1 MNKKMREI
9 YNKIESLSDV
19 ANNYLNEGKTD
30 DAEKIIDQINELER
44 QYVVAEKLQN
54 CKKAEITEDV
64 IQNTIEDKK
73 ANGFEVIAKMLKGQR
88 LDEVENAIVIESDN
102 NENPNGTNYL
112 IPEDVDVSIR
122 ELKRTYKSAK
132 DLVNVIPVSTLTGST
147 NFETDDDGLLDDF
160 EDGNTI
166 SESNN
171 PKFAKKSWTIK
182 FKGKL
187 IYISNIVLGNEKA
200 QLMSYI
206 NKWFLRKAVRTEN
219 KDIFTALKNGK
230 TAKSIKG
237 LDKLKEEINLL
248 DPSLKQVIVTNTLGF
263 NAMDA
268 EKDVNGRGIL
278 QTDPKD
284 PTRKLF
290 QGLPIEVFA
299 ENELSNIANEKFP
312 IFIGSTKDG
321 CDFMDRQKLDFAV
334 SEHFAF
340 NKNQTTLRV
349 MEGYDIVETDKN
361 AYKYISYEQGDEKV
375 VKVEQ
380 TSTVNVNQINN
391 DVETA

>member
-1 MNKKMREI
+1 MTKKMREI
-9 YNKIESLSDV
+9 YNKIESLSDM
-19 ANNYLNEGKTD
+19 ANNFLNEGKTD
-30 DAEKIIDQINELER
+30 KAEEIINQIEDLEK
-44 QYVVAEKLQN
+44 QYVIAEKLQKT
-54 CKKAEITEDV
+54 KKEDV
-64 IQNTIEDKK
+64 TDEVINASIEEKK
-73 ANGFEVIAKMLKGQR
+73 ANGFNVIAKMLKGQR
-88 LDEVENAIVIESDN
+88 LDEVDSAIIIESDN
-102 NENPNGTNYL
+102 TENPSGVNYL
-112 IPEDVDVSIR
+112 IPEDVDVEIR

-132 DLVNVIPVSTLTGST
+132 DLVNVIPVNTLSGST
-147 NFETDDDGLLDDF
+147 NFETEDDGLLDDF

-171 PKFAKKSWTIK
+171 PKFERKPWAIK

-206 NKWFLRKAVRTEN
+206 NKWFIRKAVRTEN
-219 KDIFTALKNGK
+219 KDIFTALKNEK
-230 TAKSIKG
+230 EAKAVKG

-248 DPSLKQVIVTNTLGF
+248 DPALKQVIVTNTFGF

-268 EKDVNGRGIL
+268 EKDLNGRGML
-278 QTDPKD
+278 ETDPTN

-299 ENELSNIANEKFP
+299 ENELSNISATSFP
-312 IFIGSTKDG
+312 VFIGSTKDG
-321 CDFMDRQKLDFAV
+321 CDFMDRKKLDFAV

-349 MEGYDIVETDKN
+349 MEGYDIVETDKK
-361 AYKYISYEQGDEKV
+361 AYEYLSYEKADEK
-375 VKVEQ
+375 
-380 TSTVNVNQINN
+380 I
-391 DVETA
+391 ETA